1 MNLIK
6 TVKGNDLLEIEKKVN
21 EHLRIYE
28 GELIQFQV
36 IKDDANNKYEA
47 VISYKQ
53 SIPNS
58 K

>member
-6 TVKGNDLLEIEKKVN
+6 TVKGNDLLEIEEKVN